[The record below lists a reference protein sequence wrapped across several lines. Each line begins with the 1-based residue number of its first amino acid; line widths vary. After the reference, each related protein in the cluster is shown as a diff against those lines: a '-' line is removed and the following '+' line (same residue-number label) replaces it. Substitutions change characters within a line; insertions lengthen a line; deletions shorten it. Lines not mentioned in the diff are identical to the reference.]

1 VLIGNNLFCLRIS
14 ITIAIIISA
23 ARRGRRY
30 RILAGNNWNMK
41 KLREIWHEL
50 QVGNENE
57 IN

>member
-1 VLIGNNLFCLRIS
+1 MGKNLFCLGIF
-14 ITIAIIISA
+14 ITTAIIISV
-23 ARRGRRY
+23 ARRGWRY

-50 QVGNENE
+50 QVGNENA